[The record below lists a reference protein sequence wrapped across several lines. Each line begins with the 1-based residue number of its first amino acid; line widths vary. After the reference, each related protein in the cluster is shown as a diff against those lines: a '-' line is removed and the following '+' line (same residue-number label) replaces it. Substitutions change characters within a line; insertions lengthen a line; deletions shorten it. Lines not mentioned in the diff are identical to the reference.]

1 MGREDRNEMSDESG
15 GREQS
20 PDCARCPA
28 PVCYS
33 PAFMKGPPN
42 CPTRTK
48 AAVIEKALACYRDP
62 DVAEFARVASVVEG
76 TAYTRV
82 PWAPSTPSP
91 ATTRLEEI
99 ISFAKRMGY
108 QKLGVAYCV
117 GFREEAEILV
127 PLLERRGFEVVS
139 VCCKAG
145 GIPKEEIGVKDE
157 EKIIPGTYES
167 MCNPISQAEILNE
180 EGCDFNIA
188 MGLCV
193 GHDSLFL
200 KHANALTT
208 VFAVKDRLLG
218 HNPLAALYQS
228 RQYYRRLRTAGG
240 IPGETEQAET

>member
-1 MGREDRNEMSDESG
+1 MSDETT
-15 GREQS
+15 RHEES

-28 PVCYS
+28 PVCYTRG
-33 PAFMKGPPN
+33 FMQGPPN
-42 CPTRTK
+42 CPTKTK
-48 AAVIEKALACYRDP
+48 TDLIKEVMTRYRDTE
-62 DVAEFARVASVVEG
+62 VAEFARVASLVEG

-82 PWAPSTPSP
+82 PWAPSVPSP

-108 QKLGVAYCV
+108 RKLGVVFCI
-117 GFREEAEILV
+117 GFAEEAKILV

-139 VCCKAG
+139 VCCKVG
-145 GIPKEEIGVKDE
+145 GVPKEEIGVKDE
-157 EKIIPGTYES
+157 EKIVPGSYES
-167 MCNPISQAEILNE
+167 MCNPISQAEILNQ

-200 KHANALTT
+200 KYANALST

-218 HNPLAALYQS
+218 HNPVAALYQS
-228 RQYYRRLRTAGG
+228 RHYYRRLRTRGG
-240 IPGETEQAET
+240 IPGEAGEA

>member
-1 MGREDRNEMSDESG
+1 MSDENKG
-15 GREQS
+15 HEGF
-20 PDCARCPA
+20 PDCAKCPA
-28 PVCYS
+28 PVCYT
-33 PAFMKGPPN
+33 PAFMQGPPN
-42 CPTRTK
+42 CPTKTRADAIDK
-48 AAVIEKALACYRDP
+48 AMTRYREP
-62 DVAEFARVASVVEG
+62 EIAEFARVASVVEG

-99 ISFAKRMGY
+99 ISFAKRLGY
-108 QKLGVAYCV
+108 RKLGVVFCI
-117 GFREEAEILV
+117 GFRQEAEILV
-127 PLLERRGFEVVS
+127 PLLEHRGFEVVS

-167 MCNPISQAEILNE
+167 MCNPISQAEILNQ
-180 EGCDFNIA
+180 EGCEFNIA

-200 KHANALTT
+200 KYANALST

-228 RQYYRRLRTAGG
+228 RQYYRRLRARGG
-240 IPGETEQAET
+240 LPGEAERQDT

>member
-1 MGREDRNEMSDESG
+1 MTREEIEMPAESE

-48 AAVIEKALACYRDP
+48 AGVIEKATARYSDP
-62 DVAEFARVASVVEG
+62 KVAEFARVASIVEG
-76 TAYTRV
+76 TAYARV
-82 PWAPSTPSP
+82 PWAPGTPSP

-99 ISFAKRMGY
+99 IGFAKRMDY

-117 GFREEAEILV
+117 GFREEAEVLV

-139 VCCKAG
+139 VCCKTG

-157 EKIIPGTYES
+157 EKIIPGRYES

-200 KHANALTT
+200 KHANAPTT

-218 HNPLAALYQS
+218 HNPLVALYQS
-228 RQYYRRLRTAGG
+228 RQYYRRLRQVGG
-240 IPGETEQAET
+240 IPGEAGQ

>member
-1 MGREDRNEMSDESG
+1 MSEESEGRRGM
-15 GREQS
+15 

-33 PAFMKGPPN
+33 PNYMNGPPN
-42 CPTRTK
+42 CPTRTRAELIEAAK
-48 AAVIEKALACYRDP
+48 AQYRDGG
-62 DVAEFARVASVVEG
+62 VAEFARVASVVEG
-76 TAYTRV
+76 RAYARV
-82 PWAPSTPSP
+82 AWAPATPSP

-99 ISFAKRMGY
+99 IGFAKRMGY
-108 QKLGVAYCV
+108 RRLGVAYCI
-117 GFREEAEILV
+117 GFEEEADILV

-139 VCCKAG
+139 VCCKTG
-145 GIPKEEIGVKDE
+145 GIPKEEIGVRDE
-157 EKIIPGTYES
+157 EKIRPGTYES
-167 MCNPISQAEILNE
+167 MCNPISQAAIMNA

-200 KHANALTT
+200 KYADAPTT

-228 RQYYRRLRTAGG
+228 RQYYRRLRVRGG
-240 IPGETEQAET
+240 IPGESEVEEASEPS